1 MTKETFATA
10 INCMDGRTQEPIIS
24 QAKKTFEVDYVDAI
38 TEPGP
43 DKILAEGPDT
53 LVESIK
59 NRVMISVNKHGSQN
73 IIMVSH
79 HDCAGNPVSK
89 EKHLDQLK
97 KSVDVISSWEL
108 GVKIIGVWIGKD
120 WKVNKLIERAQP
132 QFNHFSDRIS
142 EGCNFIALS
151 C

>member
-24 QAKKTFEVDYVDAI
+24 WAKKTFEVDYVDAI

-73 IIMVSH
+73 VIIVSH

-89 EKHLDQLK
+89 EEHLDQLK
-97 KSVDVISSWEL
+97 KSVDIISSWEL
-108 GVKIIGVWIGKD
+108 GVKIIGVWIGED
-120 WKVNKLIERAQP
+120 WKVNKLIEHA
-132 QFNHFSDRIS
+132 
-142 EGCNFIALS
+142 
-151 C
+151 

>member
-24 QAKKTFEVDYVDAI
+24 WAKKTFEVDYVDAI

-73 IIMVSH
+73 VIMVSH

-89 EKHLDQLK
+89 EEHLDQLK

-108 GVKIIGVWIGKD
+108 GVKIIGVWIGED
-120 WKVNKLIERAQP
+120 WKVNKLIGQA
-132 QFNHFSDRIS
+132 
-142 EGCNFIALS
+142 
-151 C
+151 

>member
-24 QAKKTFEVDYVDAI
+24 WAKKTFEVDYVDAI

-43 DKILAEGPDT
+43 DKILAEGSDT
-53 LVESIK
+53 LIESIK

-73 IIMVSH
+73 VIMVSH

-89 EKHLDQLK
+89 EEHLDQLK

-108 GVKIIGVWIGKD
+108 GVKIIGVWIGED
-120 WKVNKLIERAQP
+120 WKVNKLIERA
-132 QFNHFSDRIS
+132 
-142 EGCNFIALS
+142 
-151 C
+151 

>member
-24 QAKKTFEVDYVDAI
+24 WAKKTFEVDYVDAI

-43 DKILAEGPDT
+43 DKILAEGSDT

-73 IIMVSH
+73 VIVVSH

-89 EKHLDQLK
+89 KEHLEQLK

-120 WKVNKLIERAQP
+120 WKVNKLIERA
-132 QFNHFSDRIS
+132 
-142 EGCNFIALS
+142 
-151 C
+151 

>member
-24 QAKKTFEVDYVDAI
+24 WAKKTFEVDYVDAI

-43 DKILAEGPDT
+43 DKILAGGSDT
-53 LVESIK
+53 LTESIK

-73 IIMVSH
+73 VIMVSH

-89 EKHLDQLK
+89 EEHLDQLK

-108 GVKIIGVWIGKD
+108 GVKIIGVWIGED
-120 WKVNKLIERAQP
+120 WKVNKLIER
-132 QFNHFSDRIS
+132 I
-142 EGCNFIALS
+142 
-151 C
+151 

>member
-10 INCMDGRTQEPIIS
+10 INCMDGRTQEPIIYW
-24 QAKKTFEVDYVDAI
+24 AKKTLEVDYVDAI

-43 DKILAEGPDT
+43 DKILAEGSDT

-73 IIMVSH
+73 VIVVSH

-89 EKHLDQLK
+89 KEHLEQLK

-108 GVKIIGVWIGKD
+108 GVKIIGNSIIFLIGFQRD
-120 WKVNKLIERAQP
+120 VIL
-132 QFNHFSDRIS
+132 
-142 EGCNFIALS
+142 
-151 C
+151 

>member
-24 QAKKTFEVDYVDAI
+24 WAKKTFGVNYVDAI

-43 DKILAEGPDT
+43 DKILAEGSDT

-73 IIMVSH
+73 VIMVSH
-79 HDCAGNPVSK
+79 HDCAGNPVPK
-89 EKHLDQLK
+89 EEHLDQLK

-108 GVKIIGVWIGKD
+108 GVKIIGVWIGED
-120 WKVNKLIERAQP
+120 WKVNKLIERV
-132 QFNHFSDRIS
+132 
-142 EGCNFIALS
+142 
-151 C
+151 

>member
-24 QAKKTFEVDYVDAI
+24 WAKKTFEVDYVDTV

-59 NRVMISVNKHGSQN
+59 NRVIISVNKHGSQN
-73 IIMVSH
+73 VIMVSH
-79 HDCAGNPVSK
+79 HDCAGNSVSK
-89 EKHLDQLK
+89 KEHLDQLK

-108 GVKIIGVWIGKD
+108 EVKIIGVWIGED
-120 WKVNKLIERAQP
+120 WKVNKLIERT
-132 QFNHFSDRIS
+132 
-142 EGCNFIALS
+142 
-151 C
+151 

>member
-24 QAKKTFEVDYVDAI
+24 WAKKTFEVDYVDTV

-43 DKILAEGPDT
+43 DKILAEGPDS

-59 NRVMISVNKHGSQN
+59 NRVMISLNKHGSQHV
-73 IIMVSH
+73 IIVSH
-79 HDCAGNPVSK
+79 HDCAGNSVSK
-89 EKHLDQLK
+89 EEHLGQLK

-108 GVKIIGVWIGKD
+108 GVEIIGVWIGED
-120 WKVNKLIERAQP
+120 WKVNKLIERA
-132 QFNHFSDRIS
+132 
-142 EGCNFIALS
+142 
-151 C
+151 

>member
-10 INCMDGRTQEPIIS
+10 INCMDGRTQEPIIYW
-24 QAKKTFEVDYVDAI
+24 AKKTLEVDYVDAI

-43 DKILAEGPDT
+43 DKILAEGSDT

-73 IIMVSH
+73 VIVVSH

-89 EKHLDQLK
+89 KEHLEQLK

-108 GVKIIGVWIGKD
+108 GVKIIGVWIGKN
-120 WKVNKLIERAQP
+120 WKVNKLIERT
-132 QFNHFSDRIS
+132 
-142 EGCNFIALS
+142 
-151 C
+151 

>member
-24 QAKKTFEVDYVDAI
+24 WAKKTFEVDYVDAI

-73 IIMVSH
+73 VIVVSH

-89 EKHLDQLK
+89 EEHLDQLK

-108 GVKIIGVWIGKD
+108 GVKIIGVWIGEN
-120 WKVNKLIERAQP
+120 WKVNKLIEHA
-132 QFNHFSDRIS
+132 
-142 EGCNFIALS
+142 
-151 C
+151 

>member
-10 INCMDGRTQEPIIS
+10 INCMDGRTQEPIIYW
-24 QAKKTFEVDYVDAI
+24 AKKTLEVDYVDAI

-43 DKILAEGPDT
+43 DKILAEGSDT

-73 IIMVSH
+73 VIVVSH

-89 EKHLDQLK
+89 KEHLEQLK

-120 WKVNKLIERAQP
+120 RKVNKLIEQ
-132 QFNHFSDRIS
+132 I
-142 EGCNFIALS
+142 
-151 C
+151 

>member
-1 MTKETFATA
+1 MVELRNRLYIGLRK
-10 INCMDGRTQEPIIS
+10 PL
-24 QAKKTFEVDYVDAI
+24 EVDYVDAI

-43 DKILAEGPDT
+43 DKILAEGSDT

-73 IIMVSH
+73 VIVVSH

-89 EKHLDQLK
+89 KEHLEQLK

-120 WKVNKLIERAQP
+120 RKVNKLIEQ
-132 QFNHFSDRIS
+132 I
-142 EGCNFIALS
+142 
-151 C
+151 

>member
-24 QAKKTFEVDYVDAI
+24 WAKKIFEVNYVDAI

-53 LVESIK
+53 LIESIR

-73 IIMVSH
+73 VIIVSH
-79 HDCAGNPVSK
+79 YDCAGNPVSK
-89 EKHLDQLK
+89 EEHLDQLK
-97 KSVDVISSWEL
+97 KSVDVVSSWEL
-108 GVKIIGVWIGKD
+108 GVKIIGVWIGED
-120 WKVNKLIERAQP
+120 WKVNKLIE
-132 QFNHFSDRIS
+132 HV
-142 EGCNFIALS
+142 
-151 C
+151 

>member
-24 QAKKTFEVDYVDAI
+24 WAKKTFEVDYVDAI

-43 DKILAEGPDT
+43 DKILAEGPDI

-73 IIMVSH
+73 VIVVSH

-89 EKHLDQLK
+89 EEHLDQLK

-108 GVKIIGVWIGKD
+108 GVKIIGVWIGED
-120 WKVNKLIERAQP
+120 WKVNKLIE
-132 QFNHFSDRIS
+132 HT
-142 EGCNFIALS
+142 
-151 C
+151 

>member
-24 QAKKTFEVDYVDAI
+24 WAKKTFEVDYVDAI

-73 IIMVSH
+73 VIMVSH

-89 EKHLDQLK
+89 EEHLDQLK

-120 WKVNKLIERAQP
+120 WKVNKLIERA
-132 QFNHFSDRIS
+132 
-142 EGCNFIALS
+142 
-151 C
+151 

>member
-24 QAKKTFEVDYVDAI
+24 WAKKTFGVNYVDAI

-43 DKILAEGPDT
+43 DKILAKGPDT

-73 IIMVSH
+73 VIVVSH

-89 EKHLDQLK
+89 EEHLDQLK

-108 GVKIIGVWIGKD
+108 GVKIIGVWIGED
-120 WKVNKLIERAQP
+120 WKVNKLI
-132 QFNHFSDRIS
+132 
-142 EGCNFIALS
+142 
-151 C
+151 

>member
-10 INCMDGRTQEPIIS
+10 INCMDGRTQEPIIYW
-24 QAKKTFEVDYVDAI
+24 AKKTFDVDYVDAI

-43 DKILAEGPDT
+43 DKILAEGSDT

-73 IIMVSH
+73 VIVISH

-89 EKHLDQLK
+89 KEHLEQLR
-97 KSVDVISSWEL
+97 KSVDIISSWEL
-108 GVKIIGVWIGKD
+108 GVKIIGVWIGED
-120 WKVNKLIERAQP
+120 WKVNKLIE
-132 QFNHFSDRIS
+132 
-142 EGCNFIALS
+142 CV
-151 C
+151 

>member
-24 QAKKTFEVDYVDAI
+24 WVKKTFEVSYVDAI

-53 LVESIK
+53 LIESIR

-73 IIMVSH
+73 VIMVSH
-79 HDCAGNPVSK
+79 HDCTGNPVSK
-89 EKHLDQLK
+89 EEHLGQLK

-108 GVKIIGVWIGKD
+108 GVKITGVWIGKD
-120 WKVNKLIERAQP
+120 WKVNKLIEHA
-132 QFNHFSDRIS
+132 
-142 EGCNFIALS
+142 
-151 C
+151 

>member
-1 MTKETFATA
+1 MTKKTFATA

-24 QAKKTFEVDYVDAI
+24 WAKKTFEVDYVDAI

-43 DKILAEGPDT
+43 DKILAEEPDI

-73 IIMVSH
+73 VIVVSH

-89 EKHLDQLK
+89 EGHLDQLK
-97 KSVDVISSWEL
+97 KSVDVILSWEL
-108 GVKIIGVWIGKD
+108 GVKIIGVWIGED
-120 WKVNKLIERAQP
+120 WKVNKLIE
-132 QFNHFSDRIS
+132 HT
-142 EGCNFIALS
+142 
-151 C
+151 

>member
-24 QAKKTFEVDYVDAI
+24 WAKKTFEVDYVDAI

-73 IIMVSH
+73 VIVVSH

-89 EKHLDQLK
+89 EEHLDQLK

-120 WKVNKLIERAQP
+120 WKVNKLIERA
-132 QFNHFSDRIS
+132 
-142 EGCNFIALS
+142 
-151 C
+151 

>member
-24 QAKKTFEVDYVDAI
+24 WAKKAFEVDYVDAI

-43 DKILAEGPDT
+43 DKILAEGPDI

-73 IIMVSH
+73 VIIVSH
-79 HDCAGNPVSK
+79 HGCAGNPVSK
-89 EKHLDQLK
+89 EEHLDQLK
-97 KSVDVISSWEL
+97 KSVDVISSWKL
-108 GVKIIGVWIGKD
+108 GVKIIGVWIGEE
-120 WKVNKLIERAQP
+120 WKVNKLIER
-132 QFNHFSDRIS
+132 I
-142 EGCNFIALS
+142 
-151 C
+151 

>member
-1 MTKETFATA
+1 
-10 INCMDGRTQEPIIS
+10 MDGRTQEPIIS
-24 QAKKTFEVDYVDAI
+24 WAKKTFGVNYVDAI

-73 IIMVSH
+73 VIMVSH

-89 EKHLDQLK
+89 EEHLDQLK

-108 GVKIIGVWIGKD
+108 GVKIIGVWIGED
-120 WKVNKLIERAQP
+120 WKVNKLIERV
-132 QFNHFSDRIS
+132 
-142 EGCNFIALS
+142 
-151 C
+151 

>member
-24 QAKKTFEVDYVDAI
+24 WAKKTFEVDYVDAI

-73 IIMVSH
+73 VIIVSH

-89 EKHLDQLK
+89 EEHLDQLK

-108 GVKIIGVWIGKD
+108 GVKIIGVWIGED
-120 WKVNKLIERAQP
+120 WKVNKLIER
-132 QFNHFSDRIS
+132 I
-142 EGCNFIALS
+142 
-151 C
+151 

>member
-24 QAKKTFEVDYVDAI
+24 WAKKTFEVDYVDAI

-73 IIMVSH
+73 VIIVSH

-89 EKHLDQLK
+89 EEHLDQLK
-97 KSVDVISSWEL
+97 KSVDVISSWKL
-108 GVKIIGVWIGKD
+108 GVKIIGVWIGED
-120 WKVNKLIERAQP
+120 WKVNKLIER
-132 QFNHFSDRIS
+132 I
-142 EGCNFIALS
+142 
-151 C
+151 

>member
-24 QAKKTFEVDYVDAI
+24 WAKKTFEVDYVDAI

-73 IIMVSH
+73 VIVVSH

-89 EKHLDQLK
+89 EEHLDQLK

-108 GVKIIGVWIGKD
+108 GVKIIGVWIGED
-120 WKVNKLIERAQP
+120 WKVNKLIGQA
-132 QFNHFSDRIS
+132 
-142 EGCNFIALS
+142 
-151 C
+151 

>member
-24 QAKKTFEVDYVDAI
+24 WAKKTFEVDYVDAI

-53 LVESIK
+53 LVESIR
-59 NRVMISVNKHGSQN
+59 NRVIISVNKHGSQN
-73 IIMVSH
+73 VIVVSH

-89 EKHLDQLK
+89 EEHLDQLK
-97 KSVDVISSWEL
+97 KSVDVVSSWEL
-108 GVKIIGVWIGKD
+108 GVKIIGVWIGED
-120 WKVNKLIERAQP
+120 WMVNKLIERA
-132 QFNHFSDRIS
+132 
-142 EGCNFIALS
+142 
-151 C
+151 

>member
-24 QAKKTFEVDYVDAI
+24 WAKKTFEVDYVDAI

-43 DKILAEGPDT
+43 DKILAEGPDI

-73 IIMVSH
+73 VIVVSH

-89 EKHLDQLK
+89 EEHLDQLK

-108 GVKIIGVWIGKD
+108 GVKIIGVWIGED
-120 WKVNKLIERAQP
+120 WKVNKLIERT
-132 QFNHFSDRIS
+132 
-142 EGCNFIALS
+142 
-151 C
+151 

>member
-10 INCMDGRTQEPIIS
+10 INCMDGRTQEPIIYW
-24 QAKKTFEVDYVDAI
+24 AKKTFEVDYVDAI

-43 DKILAEGPDT
+43 DKILAEGSDT

-73 IIMVSH
+73 VIVVSH

-89 EKHLDQLK
+89 KEHLEQLK

-108 GVKIIGVWIGKD
+108 GVKIIGVWIGED
-120 WKVNKLIERAQP
+120 RKVNKLIEQA
-132 QFNHFSDRIS
+132 
-142 EGCNFIALS
+142 
-151 C
+151 

>member
-24 QAKKTFEVDYVDAI
+24 WAKKTFEVGYVDTI

-43 DKILAEGPDT
+43 DKILAEGPNT

-73 IIMVSH
+73 VIMVSH

-89 EKHLDQLK
+89 KEHLDQLK

-108 GVKIIGVWIGKD
+108 GVKIIGVWIGKN
-120 WKVNKLIERAQP
+120 WKVNKLIERT
-132 QFNHFSDRIS
+132 
-142 EGCNFIALS
+142 
-151 C
+151 